1 MANNPKLSNKRPPSM
16 PKFDEHSVDADVLKK
31 EFGENDDVLADVMG
45 FKDDSDA
52 SLLDPESK
60 KSGFFSWRGSR
71 LAVEQLLS
79 LGDLVKNIMDLS
91 GVDSAGTAGMS
102 GTNAVATA
110 LDVSTSALSTAALP
124 HLLGAI
130 RLKTY
135 AGEKYDDEV
144 VEKGLCTANYHL
156 VMLSFG
162 TNWLSLGEAVVN
174 VCEQLAGYGIPVRG
188 EGFIASAGGVD
199 ATSYALR
206 QARPD
211 PYLWSGLAAD
221 LYGGNTGRQAADAGA
236 VADVLRELAGITAA
250 QADTV
255 THMRIAFASVK
266 MALLGAATVYSTV
279 ILPSVF
285 AAAAAADVP
294 SPDPGATIAA
304 FYAAKKLSLR
314 YLRISMVTAVMGAVS
329 IIGYL
334 IYYGSETSR
343 AVDRAMEKL
352 NRLAMQAAS
361 APDPTATQLT
371 SSGSSPVLTV
381 NPDHLASLARQQQT
395 AAQSLGSAVAHLDTA
410 VADMWKTHGP
420 YVGIG
425 NSAMGGAVAVLNAA
439 CDVMQGVCDT
449 QAANT
454 NDAAT
459 TYTNVDQEQGRDLDN
474 QVLPG

>member
-1 MANNPKLSNKRPPSM
+1 
-16 PKFDEHSVDADVLKK
+16 
-31 EFGENDDVLADVMG
+31 
-45 FKDDSDA
+45 
-52 SLLDPESK
+52 
-60 KSGFFSWRGSR
+60 
-71 LAVEQLLS
+71 
-79 LGDLVKNIMDLS
+79 
-91 GVDSAGTAGMS
+91 
-102 GTNAVATA
+102 
-110 LDVSTSALSTAALP
+110 
-124 HLLGAI
+124 
-130 RLKTY
+130 
-135 AGEKYDDEV
+135 
-144 VEKGLCTANYHL
+144 
-156 VMLSFG
+156 
-162 TNWLSLGEAVVN
+162 
-174 VCEQLAGYGIPVRG
+174 VRG

-236 VADVLRELAGITAA
+236 VAEVLRELAGITAA

-279 ILPSVF
+279 ILPSVL

-294 SPDPGATIAA
+294 SPDPAATIAA
-304 FYAAKKLSLR
+304 YYAAKKFSLR

-352 NRLAMQAAS
+352 NRLAMQAAG
-361 APDPTATQLT
+361 APDPMATATQLT
-371 SSGSSPVLTV
+371 SSGSSAVLTV

-459 TYTNVDQEQGRDLDN
+459 TYTTVDQEQGHELDN